1 MSDCSSSSQPFA
13 RVLTSSGSSENAG
26 PEMRDQIYFV
36 SGAENAENIL
46 SIVIYYL
53 VLQCVVY
60 PVTALSALRLQ
71 LIVVSVLLQTVY

>member
-1 MSDCSSSSQPFA
+1 
-13 RVLTSSGSSENAG
+13 
-26 PEMRDQIYFV
+26 MRDQIYFV